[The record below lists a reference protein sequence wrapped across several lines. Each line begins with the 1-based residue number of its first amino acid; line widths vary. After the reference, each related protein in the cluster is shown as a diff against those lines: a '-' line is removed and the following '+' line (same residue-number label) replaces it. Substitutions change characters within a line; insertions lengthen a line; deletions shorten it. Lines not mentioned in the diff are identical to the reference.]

1 MAKEST
7 YSTITPVLT
16 DYIRGI
22 DDPGGT
28 PATAN
33 IEITDLHTL
42 LKTSNDALYYG
53 PKDVT
58 YVSTNFSKAA
68 DTTLADVTGL
78 SFTLASGG
86 VYKFLAKLYLSCG
99 GSGGAKVALAGTATA
114 TTINYIIR
122 LNTTTALASEVNT
135 AMGGDYGTTAAHVYA
150 EVDGAIVV
158 NAGGTLLIQF
168 AQNASNGTAS
178 IVLVGSTF
186 EVQKIG

>member
-1 MAKEST
+1 M
-7 YSTITPVLT
+7 
-16 DYIRGI
+16 
-22 DDPGGT
+22 
-28 PATAN
+28 
-33 IEITDLHTL
+33 
-42 LKTSNDALYYG
+42 
-53 PKDVT
+53 KDIA
-58 YVSTNFSKAA
+58 YVSSNFSKTS

-99 GSGGAKVALAGTATA
+99 ASGGAKVALAGTATA

-122 LNTTTALASEVNT
+122 LNTTTALASEVNS

-168 AQNASNGTAS
+168 AQNASNGTPS
-178 IVLVGSTF
+178 IILVGSTF